1 MKEIAI
7 NKIKNFGKIGN
18 IIAIIAKVILIVAI
32 VGVIIGGA
40 VFAAIPKDFIHVD
53 IASKAKVTM
62 DGDKFGKEFGENITD
77 EEIAEIN
84 QELKEDME
92 AEMKL
97 NNMEYVVASVT
108 RDGNKVIVDTEAAN
122 ATLELK
128 NFVWIMVAVVLSL
141 AMGLVVTIFAG
152 RLCRAFRDCET
163 PFEERIIKRIKHLG
177 FAMIPMA
184 ILPSI
189 TDSFVNS
196 VMIGKVKMSVSV
208 DVAVILAIL
217 IVFVIAYVFKYGAM
231 LQQESD
237 ETL

>member
-1 MKEIAI
+1 MKEMAI

-18 IIAIIAKVILIVAI
+18 IIAIIAKIILIIGI
-32 VGVIIGGA
+32 VGVIIAGV

-62 DGDKFGKEFGENITD
+62 DGDKFGREFGENITD

-128 NFVWIMVAVVLSL
+128 NLVWIMVAAILAL

-163 PFEERIIKRIKHLG
+163 PFEERIIKRIKQLG
-177 FAMIPMA
+177 FAMIPLA
-184 ILPSI
+184 ILPSV

-196 VMIGKVKMSVSV
+196 VMIGKFNLSMSL
-208 DVAVILAIL
+208 DLAVVLAIV